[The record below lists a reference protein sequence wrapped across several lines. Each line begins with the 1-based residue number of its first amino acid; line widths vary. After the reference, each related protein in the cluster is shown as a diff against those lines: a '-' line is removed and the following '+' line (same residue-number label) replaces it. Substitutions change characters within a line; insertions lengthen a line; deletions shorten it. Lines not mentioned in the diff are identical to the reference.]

1 MTVKTRAN
9 FQSGQATTFADN
21 SAGDISAADLRAE
34 MVNLSDSA
42 LFAEDAPY
50 GLDADDIDD
59 TSTTNKFATAAQL
72 AKVDF
77 LTVTGAVDL
86 DNLFDGDAANLT
98 GTISVN
104 RFNSGTGASG
114 STYLAGDGT
123 WKTPAG
129 SGDVSKVG
137 TPANN
142 QVGIWTGDGTIE
154 GDSNFVWTGTELDL
168 TGDAVFTGT
177 FVVIGNI
184 GTTGTVD
191 SRDIAAD
198 GAELDILTAAIHS
211 SVADATALAAIPE
224 ADCANGMKVL
234 VRDTGTTWRYVST
247 EDGSDAAAV
256 FPDDDGDGTGAWL
269 PEELFRLDFDVTVP
283 TGDLPIATL
292 GGNASTGD
300 TSLFLNQRGNWA
312 APSGAIT
319 TDTVDPA
326 SAPSAAGLW
335 WINTTSGDAFFSV
348 GTSDS
353 GDWIKVLN
361 VNSISAIS
369 DLSSAT
375 SLAADFLM
383 FEKDSDGSLAS
394 TTIANFITDQSIVT
408 DTSTSTMT
416 NKTLTN
422 PKSSY
427 TANALGT
434 ISSGTVTP
442 SVANGNL
449 ETYTNGGAHT
459 LAPPSAAG
467 SWIITITNNGS
478 AGTITTS
485 GYTAVKGDSFTTTNT
500 HKFICTAI
508 SDGTNSVLTIQAL
521 Q

>member
-72 AKVDF
+72 GKVDF

-300 TSLFLNQRGNWA
+300 TSKFLNEKGLFA
-312 APSGAIT
+312 TPLGT
-319 TDTVDPA
+319 TTTSASDPA
-326 SAPSAAGLW
+326 SAPAAAGLW
-335 WINTTSGDAFFSV
+335 WVNTTSGVSYYSK
-348 GTSDS
+348 GTSTTA
-353 GDWIKVLN
+353 DWIQVLN
-361 VNSISAIS
+361 VGDIVSETEVVTICLFDDSE
-369 DLSSAT
+369 DVAT
-375 SLAADFLM
+375 GDGAGDQLFRVPAKFNGWNLTGVAAYVQTAGTTGTTDIQIANVTQAADMLTTKM
-383 FEKDSDGSLAS
+383 TIDSTETDTATAATPAVIDTSNDDVATGDKLRFDVDAVS
-394 TTIANFITDQSIVT
+394 TTAPKGLWVE
-408 DTSTSTMT
+408 
-416 NKTLTN
+416 LTF
-422 PKSSY
+422 
-427 TANALGT
+427 TA
-434 ISSGTVTP
+434 P
-442 SVANGNL
+442 
-449 ETYTNGGAHT
+449 
-459 LAPPSAAG
+459 
-467 SWIITITNNGS
+467 
-478 AGTITTS
+478 
-485 GYTAVKGDSFTTTNT
+485 
-500 HKFICTAI
+500 
-508 SDGTNSVLTIQAL
+508 
-521 Q
+521 